1 MNSKFGGPGWDR
13 TNDQPIMRPAPDRL
27 RECQEVS
34 GVLNK
39 HERRVVFVSQSVR
52 ECHGAVVKTVV
63 KTDALRFA
71 CAGANGGG
79 KISQEFTCCVT

>member
-1 MNSKFGGPGWDR
+1 VNSRIGGPGWNR

-27 RECQEVS
+27 RECQEAS

-39 HERRVVFVSQSVR
+39 LGRHVSFVSQSVL

-63 KTDALRFA
+63 ITDALRFA
-71 CAGANGGG
+71 SASATAGG
-79 KISQEFTCCVT
+79 KRAGVSETF